1 MLIVGG
7 LAVLI
12 VGAALAAG
20 ELEAMEEF
28 SGTTGGESALH
39 PAARATKT
47 SPAAGRS
54 ISSTIRPLE
63 ESYRLLGLP
72 NVLPDTKMKLT
83 GQATCGMVGGCV
95 RCSFSS

>member
-12 VGAALAAG
+12 VGGLPVLILGAAVAAG

-28 SGTTGGESALH
+28 SGTTGGESAPH

-54 ISSTIRPLE
+54 ISSTIRPLG
-63 ESYRLLGLP
+63 ESLP
-72 NVLPDTKMKLT
+72 L
-83 GQATCGMVGGCV
+83 A
-95 RCSFSS
+95 RAA

>member
-1 MLIVGG
+1 M
-7 LAVLI
+7 LI
-12 VGAALAAG
+12 VGAAVPIVGAAVPAG

-28 SGTTGGESALH
+28 PGTTGGESALQ

-63 ESYRLLGLP
+63 DFYLP
-72 NVLPDTKMKLT
+72 
-83 GQATCGMVGGCV
+83 AC
-95 RCSFSS
+95 